1 MQTLEDSL
9 VVLRSLL
16 AEQMTL
22 YVFVAEEAVR
32 IYVLQDTDEV
42 VEPGIQ
48 LAEVVR
54 AQRMRFGPVRPP
66 TMPNHDAFEA
76 FKQLSVGHVQAVRSV
91 AIGWCE
97 CELLAGRTG

>member
-1 MQTLEDSL
+1 MQTLEDPL
-9 VVLRSLL
+9 VILRALF

-32 IYVLQDTDEV
+32 IYVLQNTDEV
-42 VEPGIQ
+42 VEAGIQ

-54 AQRMRFGPVRPP
+54 AQRMRLRPVRPP
-66 TMPNHDAFEA
+66 TMPNHYAFEA

-91 AIGWCE
+91 AIGYE
-97 CELLAGRTG
+97 CETFAGRTG